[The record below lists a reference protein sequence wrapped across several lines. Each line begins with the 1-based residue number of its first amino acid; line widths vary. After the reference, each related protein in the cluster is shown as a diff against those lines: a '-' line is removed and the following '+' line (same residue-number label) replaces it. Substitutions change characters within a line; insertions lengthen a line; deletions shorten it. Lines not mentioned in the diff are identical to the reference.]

1 MASEGYGFD
10 VGDVIMEIG
19 ADGTKW
25 VVYDFLEGRYR
36 LCRII
41 SEDFMD
47 YPASLPQ
54 EECDLQYVKV
64 GEWDF
69 KGDKE
74 VEDVVE

>member
-1 MASEGYGFD
+1 MASEGYEFD

-19 ADGTKW
+19 ADSTKW
-25 VVYDFLEGRYR
+25 VVYDCLEGRYR

-47 YPASLPQ
+47 YPASLPR

-69 KGDKE
+69 KVDKE